1 MLVEIIGE
9 NKTQEHI
16 CSVKFDD
23 KTMSNVLDTS
33 DYIGILDEN
42 NPVIF
47 TSCADWWAA
56 KDKRIVVKG

>member
-1 MLVEIIGE
+1 MLVGR
-9 NKTQEHI
+9 NNRGKQD
-16 CSVKFDD
+16 VKFDD
-23 KTMSNVLDTS
+23 KTMSNALDTS

-56 KDKRIVVKG
+56 KDKRTVVKG